1 MSNMRLLGT
10 FHESSDQFR
19 NRTLGTDRPPAG
31 RPRVLP
37 SFWQNEAKFANEISP
52 GAIAGDLPWRHQN
65 LRFPTSVMS
74 LKSTIWTPCVTRL
87 KSNGSKLGI
96 EAEEIKELA
105 VNVLR
110 KAVASRD
117 VSNNML
123 LRIIVSLSKSTE
135 GVLKELEQQ
144 AGKQRRRK
152 RAGARHS
159 AKQPPPR

>member
-1 MSNMRLLGT
+1 MEASEPKSPHLS
-10 FHESSDQFR
+10 HELEEYNLDALR
-19 NRTLGTDRPPAG
+19 D
-31 RPRVLP
+31 
-37 SFWQNEAKFANEISP
+37 EAQIK
-52 GAIAGDLPWRHQN
+52 
-65 LRFPTSVMS
+65 RFEA
-74 LKSTIWTPCVTRL
+74 
-87 KSNGSKLGI
+87 GI

-117 VSNNML
+117 VRNNML

-159 AKQPPPR
+159 AKQPLLR